1 MAITTSR
8 EIQSEQLATELDAA
22 GIDVPNGLGSHTV
35 GDTTTIHTY
44 DGDGHIVDLPAEA
57 QAVVDA
63 HVAVD
68 PVDPRIAV
76 IEDMDSIS
84 DADKS
89 ALLSLLL

>member
-22 GIDVPNGLGSHTV
+22 GIDVSNGLGSHTV

-44 DGDGHIVDLPAEA
+44 DGDGHIVDLQAEA

-76 IEDMDSIS
+76 IEGMDSIS

-89 ALLSLLL
+89 ALLSLIK